1 MLAENGTIWLPNLSC
16 ITDPIDRHMSTL
28 ETFFDVFFVEN
39 PKKNPLYRATNLVD
53 KDLLRCPDALTNET
67 QMRPLYAH
75 SDQPF
80 VALVLKK
87 DWEKNMSA
95 TPPSSPRKAKRKIEE
110 TFSEEDSS
118 GLRRSPRVNRRRAL
132 LAF

>member
-16 ITDPIDRHMSTL
+16 ITDPIDRHLSII
-28 ETFFDVFFVEN
+28 EPFFDVFFVED

-67 QMRPLYAH
+67 QIRPLLAH

-80 VALVLKK
+80 IALVLKK
-87 DWEKNMSA
+87 DWEKNLA
-95 TPPSSPRKAKRKIEE
+95 DTPLSTPRKAKRKIDE
-110 TFSEEDSS
+110 TDSEDST
-118 GLRRSPRVNRRRAL
+118 GLRRSPRFCKRRSL